1 MPKGDGS
8 SNLISDSS
16 RTIIA
21 SHTPRLLTRFFLL
34 SVLTSVAA
42 SAQYMGAFGVPY
54 NNPVSATLS
63 TNVWNNWTIYQLQQ
77 KKLHGSQ
84 GSVAGGSA
92 ASSSAPSASESQTA
106 QKRAQAAEAS
116 LKFRPS
122 GTRLLAPKLV
132 ETLGKTQA
140 QKEQV
145 AAILTAIFQEF
156 DKQAI
161 KLGKPNDLAFALSYF
176 LAQNATLYRGR
187 PDPQDEQFLELRE
200 TIVAAM
206 GQNNAF
212 AKLTDQQKQEMHEM
226 LVSYTGLVY
235 LTYQDAK
242 KRGDV
247 ETVKT
252 MRELAGINLKAITHI
267 EPQRIN
273 FTEQGLTIR
282 P

>member
-1 MPKGDGS
+1 
-8 SNLISDSS
+8 
-16 RTIIA
+16 
-21 SHTPRLLTRFFLL
+21 
-34 SVLTSVAA
+34 
-42 SAQYMGAFGVPY
+42 MGAFGVPY

-92 ASSSAPSASESQTA
+92 ASSSAPTASESQAA
-106 QKRAQAAEAS
+106 QKRTQAVEAS
-116 LKFRPS
+116 LKFHPT

-140 QKEQV
+140 QKDQV

-187 PDPQDEQFLELRE
+187 PDP
-200 TIVAAM
+200 
-206 GQNNAF
+206 
-212 AKLTDQQKQEMHEM
+212 
-226 LVSYTGLVY
+226 
-235 LTYQDAK
+235 
-242 KRGDV
+242 
-247 ETVKT
+247 
-252 MRELAGINLKAITHI
+252 AG
-267 EPQRIN
+267 
-273 FTEQGLTIR
+273 
-282 P
+282 